1 MPRADLG
8 VPVARRA
15 RLLAGVQTV
24 GVSADSTSASV
35 GLLVVGHGS
44 RRPEANETLRAAAAA
59 LAAKGD
65 WAAAE
70 PAFLELAHPD
80 IAEAYAALAAAGC
93 GLIVVHPFFLLPG
106 NHTMR
111 DIPDAL
117 QQAQR
122 SHPATRW
129 MLTAPLGLHEGVLE
143 AASGRIAET
152 LLATAVPTG

>member
-1 MPRADLG
+1 M
-8 VPVARRA
+8 
-15 RLLAGVQTV
+15 QTV
-24 GVSADSTSASV
+24 SVSADDTGAPV

-44 RRPEANETLRAAAAA
+44 RRAEANDTLRSAAAA
-59 LAAKGD
+59 LAARGS

-80 IAEAYAALAAAGC
+80 IAESYSALAAAGC
-93 GLIVVHPFFLLPG
+93 RVIVVHPFFLLPG

-117 QQAQR
+117 ERVQR

-152 LLATAVPTG
+152 LVATAVPAA